1 MSVRLLRAR
10 SARPPHRS
18 AGPARRPAGR
28 LALILIVTF
37 ALAAAPTAVQAAPAD
52 QAPGAAV
59 SAPVSAK
66 DAAPILL
73 RAARMI
79 DPASGEITEPAVIL
93 VRDGAIESIAPAAV
107 PPDADV
113 IDLGERT
120 LLPGLID
127 AHTHLTYG
135 YHEALRP
142 NDLFEY
148 GYSPTTAVATRALI
162 GAANAKKTL
171 EAGFTTVRDLGSWG
185 FSDVT
190 LDRVIGAGI
199 LPGPDIVPAGHVLT
213 VTGGPC
219 NQTLADLRVFDG
231 GPTQGIADTPDE
243 IVEAVRAQIRY
254 GAKVVKVCMQSTF
267 DEKELALIV
276 DTAHRKKIP
285 VAAHVWD
292 PEDTEAAIEA
302 GVDSIEHLTVM
313 DDDTLQ
319 RIKDQGIALVPTLE
333 VMIHYPL
340 DHLPPALR
348 ERVVR
353 EAPLHEQTVR
363 KAVDLGITVAAG
375 SDSAEIPHGENV
387 REIEALVN
395 DAGLTPIE
403 ALRAATSD
411 AAKVL
416 RLDDRGR
423 LAPGLRADLV
433 AVDGDP
439 REDLSALRRV
449 DFVMKAGQ
457 VAFGLDD
464 AAQR

>member
-1 MSVRLLRAR
+1 MP
-10 SARPPHRS
+10 ARPLRS
-18 AGPARRPAGR
+18 PSTRSPAALAVALVLAAGCHALGALPANGAGPGKATEGAP
-28 LALILIVTF
+28 
-37 ALAAAPTAVQAAPAD
+37 AAP
-52 QAPGAAV
+52 
-59 SAPVSAK
+59 
-66 DAAPILL
+66 PILL

-79 DPASGEITEPAVIL
+79 DPASGKVTEPAEIL
-93 VRDGAIESIAPAAV
+93 VRDGVIEAVGPEAP
-107 PPDADV
+107 PPPADTEV
-113 IDLGERT
+113 LDLGDRT

-127 AHTHLTYG
+127 AHTHLTYSAD
-135 YHEALRP
+135 EP
-142 NDLFEY
+142 FSPTDLFRF
-148 GYSPTTAVATRALI
+148 GYSPTSAVAARALI

-171 EAGFTTVRDLGSWG
+171 DAGFTTVRDLGSWG

-213 VTGGPC
+213 VTGGSC
-219 NQTLADLRVFDG
+219 DQTLADPRVFDG
-231 GPTQGIADTPDE
+231 TPEQGIADTPDE

-254 GAKVVKVCMQSTF
+254 GAKVIKVCVQGTY
-267 DEKELALIV
+267 DAEELALIV

-292 PEDTEAAIEA
+292 PEDLEAAVEA
-302 GVDSIEHLTVM
+302 GVDSIEHLAVM
-313 DDDTLQ
+313 DDAMLQ
-319 RIKDQGIALVPTLE
+319 RIKDKGIALVPTLE

-340 DHLPPALR
+340 DKLPPKLR

-353 EAPLHEQTVR
+353 EVPLHEQAVR
-363 KAVDLGITVAAG
+363 KAVDLGVTVAAG

-387 REIEALVN
+387 REIETLVN

-411 AAKVL
+411 AARVL

-423 LAPGLRADLV
+423 IAPGLRADLI

-439 REDLSALRRV
+439 RSDLGALRRV
-449 DFVMKAGQ
+449 AFIMKAGET
-457 VAFGLDD
+457 VTSPGTAPPSSSSPGP
-464 AAQR
+464 ARP